1 MPTSPT
7 TPTYT
12 ALVAKVRDWANR
24 DSETLP
30 DSIIKDAIRYGAD
43 NIYRELRL
51 PPLEHTVT
59 YTVTAAQNGTEVL
72 NIPEDLSEFISLR
85 RLDGGRSTGTVD
97 NADQSIIYNQKAD
110 YRTFRDIDAQQYD
123 FYRWTRRGNE
133 ILIHPPLREGE
144 EYELYYYRR
153 LPAMNAT
160 YAVNTGNFNANLLVD
175 LGMNPPPVTIGTG
188 TDAITYNS
196 GTPLFFQQ
204 FANVTGFSMEAAAND
219 ANAIQFNL
227 TFDRA
232 FTTAEQA
239 TLIASST
246 TAGSARDDY
255 ALILSENDV
264 DIFDE
269 AQRTVANRLLFVHI
283 SRDTANTAGITPAF
297 SNNGQTISW
306 ILYPFGTPGLGTTRA
321 NIIRDF
327 GSWHPRVFTGAQVDT
342 IVNGYLGM
350 GNDNLLSITEATAFN
365 ADGTVARDT
374 NDSPQDLF
382 TTRSSSSTTGGGAG
396 TGRSSINNAD
406 HFQTLTG
413 ELNHSPVPGQDV
425 PSATNTGGLRAWYF
439 FGEEPPHWL
448 RDEQEKI
455 IIWMALVHIF
465 DYLGEMEMMQKYL
478 QKAQAEMQQLNL
490 EEGRR
495 RVSGGNTQQNFDGF
509 LI

>member
-12 ALVAKVRDWANR
+12 ALIAKVRDWANR
-24 DSETLP
+24 DAETLP

-59 YTVTAAQNGTEVL
+59 YTIGAAQNGTEVL

-160 YAVNTGNFNANLLVD
+160 YAVNPANFAASLLVS
-175 LGMNPPPVTIGTG
+175 LGTTEPTTAAPVTVGGVQYTSGTQLFFEQVPSRNITSWTVEGTG
-188 TDAITYNS
+188 GGTS
-196 GTPLFFQQ
+196 GDQLRFTINVDTP
-204 FANVTGFSMEAAAND
+204 
-219 ANAIQFNL
+219 
-227 TFDRA
+227 
-232 FTTAEQA
+232 FTTAEQTAA
-239 TLIASST
+239 TSGATDWARAFPLVLYEGAVLDVTNTTQRRLWVHSASGYSPT
-246 TAGSARDDY
+246 FT
-255 ALILSENDV
+255 
-264 DIFDE
+264 
-269 AQRTVANRLLFVHI
+269 
-283 SRDTANTAGITPAF
+283 
-297 SNNGQTISW
+297 NNGATASWTIYNEGGRS
-306 ILYPFGTPGLGTTRA
+306 
-321 NIIRDF
+321 
-327 GSWHPRVFTGAQVDT
+327 GSFTAAFPENFIAVVQNFNAELISQELIDT
-342 IVNGYLGM
+342 IPFT
-350 GNDNLLSITEATAFN
+350 D
-365 ADGTVARDT
+365 AR
-374 NDSPQDLF
+374 F
-382 TTRSSSSTTGGGAG
+382 TTPTD
-396 TGRSSINNAD
+396 IQND
-406 HFQTLTG
+406 ETLTG
-413 ELNHSPVPGQDV
+413 TGEWVTGRPNDLNAANLRISTGLVDGPAAPAVTVPAFTTDN
-425 PSATNTGGLRAWYF
+425 ATRYGVYF